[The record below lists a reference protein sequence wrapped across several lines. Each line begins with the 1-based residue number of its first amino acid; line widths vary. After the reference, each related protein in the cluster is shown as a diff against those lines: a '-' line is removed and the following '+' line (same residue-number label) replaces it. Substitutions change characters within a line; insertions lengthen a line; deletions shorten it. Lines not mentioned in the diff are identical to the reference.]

1 MPITGWP
8 SDSATHPRQLL
19 ECERSTPTG
28 RPSGDRGWFARSF
41 SSGHLMENPPKGRR
55 SRGPAAS
62 GGSLSFRHPFQGRK
76 PQIMAAMHEAFV
88 RLAKVRSVVTLAD
101 LIGDDKAGV
110 ALRLEIPGMVE
121 ARRRSGP

>member
-1 MPITGWP
+1 MQRVAINHLSNGITLP
-8 SDSATHPRQLL
+8 EPEL
-19 ECERSTPTG
+19 
-28 RPSGDRGWFARSF
+28 
-41 SSGHLMENPPKGRR
+41 ENPPKGRR

-101 LIGDDKAGV
+101 LIGDDKGRCRPA
-110 ALRLEIPGMVE
+110 A
-121 ARRRSGP
+121 